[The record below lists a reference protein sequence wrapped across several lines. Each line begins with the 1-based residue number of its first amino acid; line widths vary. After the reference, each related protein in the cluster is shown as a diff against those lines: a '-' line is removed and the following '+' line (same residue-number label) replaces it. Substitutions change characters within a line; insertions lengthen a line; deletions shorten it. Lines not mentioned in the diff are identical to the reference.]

1 VKRLFISKS
10 ILDLA
15 NLPSF
20 CETNGISLVAQSLIR
35 FEAVPFTLTQPCQV
49 IFFGS
54 IRAVRFFLQHAEM
67 PTGVAVACIGS
78 TTAERIRSLG
88 IEVDFIG
95 DKSGQPDRVADD
107 FVRWVGQRRVLI
119 PSSEQSNRAIAK
131 KLPIDQYEEVHVYRT
146 LDACQSIA
154 DCDGYVFTS
163 PSNVK
168 SFLTCNPKPVGIVIA
183 WGETTAKALREAKI
197 HVTKT
202 LHHSTEEALIEC
214 LTRD

>member
-1 VKRLFISKS
+1 MKRLFISKS

-35 FEAVPFTLTQPCQV
+35 FEAVPFTLTKPCQV

-54 IRAVRFFLQHAEM
+54 IRAVRFFLQHAKM

-95 DKSGQPDRVADD
+95 DKSGQPSRVADD
-107 FVRWVGQRRVLI
+107 FVQWLGPRSVLI
-119 PSSEQSNRAIAK
+119 PCSEQSNRSISK
-131 KLPIDQYEEVHVYRT
+131 RLPIEQCEEVQVYRT

-154 DCDGYVFTS
+154 DCDTYVFTS
-163 PSNVK
+163 PSNLN
-168 SFLTCNPKPVGIVIA
+168 SFLRCNPKPIGIVIA
-183 WGETTAKALREAKI
+183 WGETTAKALREANI

-202 LHHSTEEALIEC
+202 LHHSTEAALIEY